1 MTDRPDP
8 AALASE
14 ADAVH
19 RVHEREVDCETFARM
34 RERIDG
40 GLDWGVAGLATDPD
54 GRVLLVYENDRW
66 LLPGGEVEDGETL
79 TEALVRE
86 FREET
91 GLDVAVS
98 ALLSVTEQ
106 TWVHDG
112 ERVAFCF
119 AIYRVA
125 ADGYEVADDPGL
137 ADEEIE
143 AVEWFERLPEETL
156 DRELLADLL
165 D

>member
-1 MTDRPDP
+1 MADRPDP
-8 AALASE
+8 ASLASE

-19 RVHEREVDCETFARM
+19 RVHERAVDRETFARM

-79 TEALVRE
+79 TGALVRE

-106 TWVHDG
+106 TWVNDG

-125 ADGYEVADDPGL
+125 PDGYGVVDDPGL